1 MVFANFEPRELLTWP
16 HFITQIFINFC
27 FIKDHSNSPPHFD
40 QKFEQLQ
47 QKFQMQNQEDLN
59 KIFNNNL
66 LEMNKNSMQSPFN
79 YLKKETAINENN
91 QSLTDS
97 TESFTDNQ
105 YGNTCDEQKKA
116 SYYDHDISDLELGYT
131 KKQSSEYYDDVKR
144 NLKFDDDDEDESQS
158 DTEFSDN
165 KEKNV
170 SKIANQIS
178 SNQSITKAL
187 AKNFQKN
194 FNGAKSLN
202 SSISNSTSLNSI
214 VNASSSK
221 ITIPQKPSKRANH
234 LQQEVSNNSSQNRSM
249 ISLQMSPNQ
258 RIQQQGSSKNVCNI
272 KDVNVINSGNNKS
285 TTAKPNIGNLNSSN
299 KRVWK

>member
-1 MVFANFEPRELLTWP
+1 
-16 HFITQIFINFC
+16 
-27 FIKDHSNSPPHFD
+27 
-40 QKFEQLQ
+40 
-47 QKFQMQNQEDLN
+47 MQNQEDLN

-79 YLKKETAINENN
+79 FLKKETAINENN
-91 QSLTDS
+91 LSLTDS

-116 SYYDHDISDLELGYT
+116 SYYDHDVSDLELGYT

-144 NLKFDDDDEDESQS
+144 NLKFDDDDDEDESQS

-170 SKIANQIS
+170 SKISNQIT
-178 SNQSITKAL
+178 SNQSITKAM
-187 AKNFQKN
+187 AKNPQKN

-202 SSISNSTSLNSI
+202 SSMSNSASLNSI

-221 ITIPQKPSKRANH
+221 ITISQKPSKRSNH

-258 RIQQQGSSKNVCNI
+258 RIPHQGSSKNVCNI
-272 KDVNVINSGNNKS
+272 KDVNVINSGNSKS
-285 TTAKPNIGNLNSSN
+285 TTAKSNIGNLASSN